1 MKFERARRG
10 TPMQTYTV
18 PISDSPN
25 FNLSQTATDNEP
37 FASRFSLVLFAVALV
52 VLITTG
58 QAPAQARS
66 GDKPGASVTENLGT
80 QDTNASTPEMAVSV
94 LPTISPSAPIAQ
106 FANGLLTIRTQGL
119 PLNTILQAV
128 RTQTGIAIDLPPGG
142 GNDRVYGTI
151 GPAPMREAL
160 VNLFEGSSFNY
171 VMQGA
176 SSDPNFVKSVLLVP
190 RTGVPAS
197 AQVGQT
203 PPAGPKRPAL
213 YGAGYGEV
221 AEEEA
226 ETPQP
231 PITLPVSQPAIPAS
245 TLADLQ
251 RQAAE
256 MQQANPNMTRGQILG
271 ELQKHHGDLLDQ
283 QAPQ

>member
-1 MKFERARRG
+1 
-10 TPMQTYTV
+10 MQIRSV
-18 PISDSPN
+18 PTSPSPN
-25 FNLSQTATDNEP
+25 VSTFQTARNHES
-37 FASRFSLVLFAVALV
+37 FASRFSLLMFAVALA
-52 VLITTG
+52 VLIIPG
-58 QAPAQARS
+58 QALAQTGG
-66 GDKPGASVTENLGT
+66 GDKPHISVAAQPVENLGAEE
-80 QDTNASTPEMAVSV
+80 TNALAPEKAVRALPATAPSV
-94 LPTISPSAPIAQ
+94 PIAQ
-106 FANGLLTIRTQGL
+106 FANGLLTIRTQGM

-142 GNDRVYGTI
+142 GNDRVFGTI

-171 VMQGA
+171 VMQGT

-190 RTGVPAS
+190 RTGGPAS
-197 AQVGQT
+197 AQVSQAPQT
-203 PPAGPKRPAL
+203 GPRGPSL
-213 YGAGYGEV
+213 YGTGFGEV
-221 AEEEA
+221 TEEEA
-226 ETPQP
+226 ETTQP
-231 PITLPVSQPAIPAS
+231 PVALPASQPAIPAS
-245 TLADLQ
+245 TMADLQ